1 MNSLTLLWVEI
12 RRGLFSIV
20 AYTEQGLNKS
30 ISLVF
35 WTWLL
40 MERPLDR
47 LFRASFSISLLH
59 LLFLCFPHSMI
70 YWKPKRIL
78 EWTLVIHSFFCCW
91 LHSQRSKPGISLVA
105 LTTCNAVSRSY
116 LQDHSNLAYQHWF
129 FPTAQYTASSPAGMA
144 PSTAPHRSILA
155 PCLFLKIPVENV
167 LSPLLT
173 TESKCVNSW
182 SPHLN
187 LIFSLTPLWSHM
199 DYSIKQL
206 SLPSLNVC
214 NFSFS
219 QCQRFGFNP
228 ILPCTLINFSFHC
241 PYIPHQIYL
250 LLWQGHQI
258 FCLFCVSQEPET
270 VPVA

>member
-1 MNSLTLLWVEI
+1 
-12 RRGLFSIV
+12 
-20 AYTEQGLNKS
+20 
-30 ISLVF
+30 
-35 WTWLL
+35 
-40 MERPLDR
+40 
-47 LFRASFSISLLH
+47 
-59 LLFLCFPHSMI
+59 MI

-91 LHSQRSKPGISLVA
+91 LHSQRSKPGISLAA
-105 LTTCNAVSRSY
+105 LTTCNAVSRSC
-116 LQDHSNLAYQHWF
+116 LQDHSKLAHQHWF
-129 FPTAQYTASSPAGMA
+129 FSTAPCTASSPAGMA
-144 PSTAPHRSILA
+144 PSTAPHLSILV

-187 LIFSLTPLWSHM
+187 LFFSLTPLWSHM

-206 SLPSLNVC
+206 SLLSLNVC

-228 ILPCTLINFSFHC
+228 ILPCTLSISLFIVLISHTRFTYSFGRGTKSSASSVFPRNQRQCQLHSSCLINTC
-241 PYIPHQIYL
+241 YL
-250 LLWQGHQI
+250 IVAFPLACQNDGYTIRRLSVII
-258 FCLFCVSQEPET
+258 FWTISCS
-270 VPVA
+270 AIHI